1 MTGWIYEPTPPM
13 GGATGGAYANTL
25 SGTGMDLGAV
35 LAREAIQNS
44 VDAADTD
51 DGDHVRIRV
60 RFEARELRG
69 VAKREFVAAASLFDI
84 RSRLGVLKLPP
95 SNCLATLED
104 DAVPIRNLFVEDFR
118 TTGLVG
124 DWRSDKSNFR
134 RFLLSLGDD
143 AKLENEKQTGG
154 SYGYG
159 KSVYSSNSS
168 IALIFVYSRTR
179 DAENQPLTLLMGC
192 AYQHDH
198 RLADRSFTGR
208 AWFGIEEGTNHH
220 DRTLPIVHPF
230 LGAEAEAY
238 ARGLGMPPRDPD
250 ELGTSVMIVDTDVAL
265 EDIVRGVEDFWWPR
279 IQEGL
284 FEPVFV
290 DEEGREHFAKPAS
303 RPDLRPFIEAYDI
316 AVGRAPPIAKRSYFK
331 EFNRVRG
338 SSLGRLGLVVLP
350 EPEHEEDDV
359 PEDRQESVALIR
371 SPLMVVAYHR
381 KWHTGAPKLAGA
393 FVAAPDVDNALRL
406 SEPPAHDKWDEKAR
420 RLQAFERDKDVVKA
434 VLGRIRRDVKDF
446 QRQAAPPSSPRG
458 NRLSLLER
466 TLASFL
472 AARPGPPPPPDGAAA
487 PVSITYRR
495 QDTAPSG
502 DELVAT
508 AAFDVGLS
516 PAAEVDRLRVRV
528 EIDCFVLEDGGRRSD
543 GRLPINVDVEGPAQ
557 LADGAYLCELSN
569 GAPMRFVVTSVPYDA
584 SWTVEIVP
592 EVTPAQPAT

>member
-1 MTGWIYEPTPPM
+1 MTAWIYEPTPPM
-13 GGATGGAYANTL
+13 GGATGGAYANTI
-25 SGTGMDLGAV
+25 SGTGMELGAV

-44 VDAADTD
+44 VDAADGD
-51 DGDHVRIRV
+51 DTRVRV

-69 VAKREFVAAASLFDI
+69 AAKVEFVATAALSEM
-84 RSRLGVLKLPP
+84 RSRLRALKLPP
-95 SNCLATLED
+95 NNCLANLED
-104 DAVPIRNLFVEDFR
+104 NAVPIRNLLVEDFR

-143 AKLENEKQTGG
+143 AKLDDEKQTGG

-208 AWFGIEEGTNHH
+208 AWFGIEEETDQN
-220 DRTLPIVHPF
+220 RTLPIVHPF
-230 LGAEAEAY
+230 LGTEAEAY
-238 ARGLGMPPRDPD
+238 ASKLGMPPRRPD

-265 EDIVRGVEDFWWPR
+265 EDIVRGVEEFWWPR

-284 FEPVFV
+284 LEPVFV
-290 DEEGREHFAKPAS
+290 DAEGREHFAKPAS
-303 RPDLRPFIEAYDI
+303 RSDLRPFIQAYDI
-316 AVGRAPPIAKRSYFK
+316 AVGRAPQIAKRSYFK

-359 PEDRQESVALIR
+359 PEDRQDSVALIR

-406 SEPPAHDKWDEKAR
+406 SEPPAHH
-420 RLQAFERDKDVVKA
+420 
-434 VLGRIRRDVKDF
+434 
-446 QRQAAPPSSPRG
+446 
-458 NRLSLLER
+458 
-466 TLASFL
+466 
-472 AARPGPPPPPDGAAA
+472 
-487 PVSITYRR
+487 
-495 QDTAPSG
+495 
-502 DELVAT
+502 
-508 AAFDVGLS
+508 
-516 PAAEVDRLRVRV
+516 PA
-528 EIDCFVLEDGGRRSD
+528 
-543 GRLPINVDVEGPAQ
+543 
-557 LADGAYLCELSN
+557 
-569 GAPMRFVVTSVPYDA
+569 
-584 SWTVEIVP
+584 
-592 EVTPAQPAT
+592 